1 MTWRALG
8 AVYMTLALLGRDV
21 RRDEF
26 DVLK

>member
-8 AVYMTLALLGRDV
+8 AVYMIHALLGRDV